1 MFTPGTKSW
10 LESTIEFTAKTI
22 LYIDSD
28 ARHFYRNAKELIDNR
43 AWELYFKDEPKTWER
58 FLTEAL
64 GVRDIED
71 TLSVLRGVQ
80 LAIESGVTGPIPPN
94 MARDQL
100 LVKTTPAVGKVGAPE
115 GNKNNRYS
123 KKENEE
129 YQHDSGKDCIQY
141 GNSLSYQAGRL
152 KRDRPDLAKEVEIGN
167 MSLRAATNEAGITK
181 PPPKQWRVPADVKSL
196 AIYINK
202 KFTHDQIE
210 KLIND
215 INAH

>member
-1 MFTPGTKSW
+1 MPRTTIITLPMFTPGTKSW
-10 LESTIEFTAKTI
+10 LESSVEFAAKKL

-28 ARHFYRNAKELIDNR
+28 ARHFYRKTKELIENK

-100 LVKTTPAVGKVGAPE
+100 LVKTTPAVGKHGT
-115 GNKNNRYS
+115 NRFS
-123 KKENEE
+123 EDRG
-129 YQHDSGKDCIQY
+129 DSGNVYNQR
-141 GNSLSYQAGRL
+141 GNSLTYQAGRL

-167 MSLRAATNEAGITK
+167 MSLRAATDEAGITK
-181 PPPKQWRVPADVKSL
+181 RPPKQWRVPADLKSL
-196 AIYINK
+196 ATYIK
-202 KFTHDQIE
+202 TKFTQDQIA
-210 KLIND
+210 KLINEL
-215 INAH
+215 NAH